1 MFFYLKGG
9 IELGAITLKQAK
21 AHLDLWLE
29 AEMAVA
35 TGQSYTIGTRS
46 LTRANLFQIREEI
59 KMWEQKVE
67 GLEAIELRKGKR
79 RVMRVVP
86 RDL

>member
-1 MFFYLKGG
+1 MS
-9 IELGAITLKQAK
+9 AITLEQAK
-21 AHLDLWLE
+21 EHLNLWLE
-29 AEMAVA
+29 AEKVVA
-35 TGQSYTIGTRS
+35 TGQSYAIGTRS

-59 KMWEQKVE
+59 KMWEKKVE
-67 GLEAIELRKGKR
+67 GLESIELRKGKR